1 MGLYGVEIGDGCSGV
16 DKGHK
21 DMHSS
26 VIELVSRM
34 DGRMFV

>member
-1 MGLYGVEIGDGCSGV
+1 MLVEIYGVDIGEGCSGV

-26 VIELVSRM
+26 VTGLQ
-34 DGRMFV
+34 G